1 MTQPATRT
9 TTLERSAGSVDAR
22 ELLDELLA
30 IGARREDDT
39 LAGLVLDKTQDV
51 IAKHRELVEASIK
64 LTYPEDWVVYPSRD
78 GHKLCYLQDVG
89 CQRIRALWGI
99 SFDRTDLMRDMI
111 EERIE
116 DDDDVHFQYI
126 ARVGGTCSVTGESSD
141 ELGSRL
147 TSDGLFKKAWVDAR
161 NEPSERARLRANV
174 RKAALANGQGRL
186 VRKFTGTNL
195 MPIEVLAKYGMDT
208 ARCRGIKFESGTQG
222 GSGDGASEPQL
233 KRLAGVACME
243 GKVAGF
249 TKANFSTVMQLLSGA
264 QLGKKKASDLIDRL
278 SKSESPVEPAKFWA
292 GVGIPDPVTPKAVA
306 GPPAQKSEPAAE
318 PPPQKDEA
326 PQWDPKTQPCPA
338 CGRAPFVL
346 EKDGHAHAC
355 PYTPGAA

>member
-30 IGARREDDT
+30 IGARRDEDT
-39 LAGLVLDKTQDV
+39 IAGLVLDKTTDV
-51 IAKHRELVEASIK
+51 IAKHRELLEASIK
-64 LTYPEDWVVYPSRD
+64 VTYPEDWVVYPSRD

-126 ARVGGTCSVTGESSD
+126 ARVGGACSVTGETSD

-147 TSDGLFKKAWVDAR
+147 TSDGLFKIAWHDAR
-161 NEPSERARLRANV
+161 NEPSERARLKANV

-195 MPIEVLAKYGMDT
+195 MPIEVLAKYGLDI
-208 ARCRGIKFESGTQG
+208 ARCRGIRFESGTKG
-222 GSGDGASEPQL
+222 GAGGGASDPQL
-233 KRLAGVACME
+233 GKIAGLACME
-243 GKVAGF
+243 AKVEGFGKGDRQK
-249 TKANFSTVMQLLSGA
+249 TLDTLKADCTISS
-264 QLGKKKASDLIDRL
+264 KDASALID
-278 SKSESPVEPAKFWA
+278 SMMKAPIAKAEFWKR
-292 GVGIPDPVTPKAVA
+292 VGYKA
-306 GPPAQKSEPAAE
+306 PEKPAAE
-318 PPPQKDEA
+318 PQKAEGPKAEA
-326 PQWDPKTQPCPA
+326 PPPTESEWDAKAQPCPA
-338 CGRAPFVL
+338 CGRALFVL
-346 EKDGHAHAC
+346 ARDGHAKDC